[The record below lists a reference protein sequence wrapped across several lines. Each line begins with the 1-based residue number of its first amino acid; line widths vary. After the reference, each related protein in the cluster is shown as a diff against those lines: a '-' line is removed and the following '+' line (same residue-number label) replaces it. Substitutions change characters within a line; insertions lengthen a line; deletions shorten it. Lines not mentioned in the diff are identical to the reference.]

1 MLTLTKFQ
9 ISEKPMCLG
18 FLTMPDDMEVLTYP
32 DLIVYASGIQECKPF
47 ISNKL
52 SISHKG
58 SDTVF
63 TCQSAETTD
72 KFHSLFGVGV
82 TSLVHHLEDY
92 RKGHAFIDESE
103 SKDVDDSAAELLVY
117 PVHG

>member
-1 MLTLTKFQ
+1 MHILTKFQ
-9 ISEKPMCLG
+9 ISEKPMFLG
-18 FLTMPDDMEVLTYP
+18 FFIMSDDMGVFMYP
-32 DLIVYASGIQECKPF
+32 DVIEYASRVQECKPF
-47 ISNKL
+47 TSNKF
-52 SISHKG
+52 SVSQQV
-58 SDTVF
+58 SDAVL
-63 TCQSAETTD
+63 TCQNAEVTD

-82 TSLVHHLEDY
+82 LSLVHHLEDY